1 MAKIYSDLIIEG
13 IKLPRLD
20 KLFHKPNKKQTCLY
34 QGIIF
39 ADSNFTDSERL
50 LILEGLDDLHFF
62 CNGLVELEIVFNLDA
77 SDEDSIKNNHV
88 LLRVDGYHESIVEAD
103 KNHEALV
110 LGLCE
115 YMDNETIR
123 LYLVPDRL
131 RGPIAF
137 RTTAIHE
144 LGHFL
149 SLGHT
154 AKPSIMHKSNSSNV
168 LYLTKID
175 AQEMA
180 RVWEID
186 VDGLRYFRL

>member
-1 MAKIYSDLIIEG
+1 MARIYSDLIIGG

-20 KLFHKPNKKQTCLY
+20 LVFHKPNKKQSCLY

-39 ADSNFTDSERL
+39 ADSNFTDAERL

-77 SDEDSIKNNHV
+77 SDEDSIRNNHV
-88 LLRVDGYHESIVEAD
+88 LLRVDGYHEAIIEAD
-103 KNHEALV
+103 KNHEARV

-123 LYLVPDRL
+123 LYLVAERL
-131 RGPIAF
+131 HGPISF
-137 RTTAIHE
+137 KTTAIHE

-149 SLGHT
+149 GLGHT

-180 RVWEID
+180 EVWEID
-186 VDGLRYFRL
+186 VKDLRYFRL